1 MAPSVKNGG
10 ESAGEDTPLLRDARP
25 PPSPTHLE
33 VPGGSRPNT
42 TNHHASS
49 DASSSGDD
57 SGDEIDPNDFDM
69 LLSRSVPTSG
79 GFLEPEP
86 YENPMLRGPRRYSTT
101 SKRLP
106 SHSQSRSRSPSAS
119 PSSPLLESPP
129 SSPPTP
135 FLNNISVARFWVI
148 FSIILCIL
156 FIACFDSTIMASSHP
171 VITSYF
177 HSSNS
182 ASWVSTAFLLTST
195 ASQPLLGRISDS
207 LGRKPPYLVTMI
219 IFAIGTL
226 WCALAGS
233 MTSFILA
240 RAACGVGAGGMM
252 TLGGI
257 IISDM
262 VPIETR
268 GTYQSYIN
276 IVYGIGSALGAALGG
291 AMADYLGWRWEFG
304 VQVLPLLLCCVAAFL
319 AIPNDLGLVDKRQ
332 TLMEALRIF
341 DFRGSI
347 LLTTTLTFMV
357 LGLNLGGNVLPWSHP
372 LVVTSLCICTVGFPT
387 FIYSQSLAAR
397 PIMPLRLLRHSPHA
411 NIILS
416 NFCGSLIMN
425 AILFNM
431 PLFFQ
436 AVLLTSATES
446 GLRLVTPS
454 LVASVAGTA
463 TGFIISRTRRLKWAL
478 VTGTS
483 FYMLGSIGLC
493 LLQRGWHPAMYLAV
507 LVPHALGQGFQFP
520 GTVMSVLA
528 VSEQR
533 DQAVVT
539 ATLVLWRSLG
549 TVLGIASSSLVLQ
562 NALVALLARNVDGPK
577 KWEVI
582 EKVRSSIEAV
592 IDLEEPYREQ
602 VILSYETA
610 VRLTFVVCG
619 VLAVI
624 SFCIIIPAKLPR
636 LGERK

>member
-1 MAPSVKNGG
+1 MAPSPTKNGG
-10 ESAGEDTPLLRDARP
+10 TTAGENTPLLRDAQ
-25 PPSPTHLE
+25 PSPTY
-33 VPGGSRPNT
+33 VDIPRRNGP
-42 TNHHASS
+42 S
-49 DASSSGDD
+49 DA
-57 SGDEIDPNDFDM
+57 GDEISPNEFDM
-69 LLSRSVPTSG
+69 LLSRSVPSSG
-79 GFLEPEP
+79 GYLEPEP

-101 SKRLP
+101 TRSQP
-106 SHSQSRSRSPSAS
+106 SLSRSAS
-119 PSSPLLESPP
+119 PSSPLLDPPP
-129 SSPPTP
+129 SLPLHPY
-135 FLNNISVARFWVI
+135 LNGISVARFWVI
-148 FSIILCIL
+148 FSMILVTF
-156 FIACFDSTIMASSHP
+156 FIACFDGTIMASSHP

-182 ASWVSTAFLLTST
+182 ASWLSTAFLLTST

-207 LGRKPPYLVTMI
+207 LGRKPPYLVTLV
-219 IFAIGTL
+219 IFSLGTL

-240 RAACGVGAGGMM
+240 RAACGIGAGGMM

-276 IVYGIGSALGAALGG
+276 INYGIGSALGAALGG
-291 AMADYLGWRWEFG
+291 AMADHLGWRWEFG
-304 VQVLPLLLCCVAAFL
+304 VQVLPLLLCCVAAAL
-319 AIPNDLGLVDKRQ
+319 AIPNDLGLVGKRQ

-347 LLTTTLTFMV
+347 LLSTSLTFLV

-372 LVVTSLCICTVGFPT
+372 FVIASLCICAVGFPA
-387 FIYSQSLAAR
+387 FIYSQSLAAL
-397 PIMPLRLLRHSPHA
+397 PIMPLRLLRHAPHA

-436 AVLLTSATES
+436 AVLLTSATDS
-446 GLRLVTPS
+446 GLRLVPLT
-454 LVASVAGTA
+454 LVASIAGTA
-463 TGFIISRTRRLKWAL
+463 TGFIITRTRRLKWAL

-483 FYMLGSIGLC
+483 WYVIGSIGLC
-493 LLQRGWHPAMYLAV
+493 MLTRGWHPIMYLVV

-562 NALVALLARNVDGPK
+562 NALVALLARNVEGPD

-582 EKVRSSIEAV
+582 AKVRSSIEAV
-592 IDLEEPYREQ
+592 VRLEEPYREQ

-610 VRLTFVVCG
+610 VRLTFMLCG
-619 VLAVI
+619 VLAI
-624 SFCIIIPAKLPR
+624 ASFCIIIPVRIPR